1 MIGVHESVLKFVGA
15 MTRET
20 DVQRRLRE
28 ATAPMPHAEM
38 QISPDVASF
47 LALLVKTCGARRA
60 IEVGTFTGYSAL
72 AIASALP
79 ADGQLIAC
87 DVSDDY
93 TRVGKPFWAEAGVA
107 SRIDL
112 RLDPATETLKKLL
125 QSGQSGRFDFAFIDA
140 DKTNYDTYYE
150 QILQLLRPGGLVALD
165 NMLWSGRVADPS
177 VTDADT
183 RALRALNEKMRDD
196 ARVDMVLV
204 TIRDGVMLA
213 RKR

>member
-1 MIGVHESVLKFVGA
+1 MIGIHESVLKFVGA

-20 DVQRRLRE
+20 EVQRRLRE
-28 ATAPMPHAEM
+28 TTAPMPHAEM

-79 ADGQLIAC
+79 PDGQLIAC
-87 DVSDDY
+87 DVSDEY

-112 RLDPATETLKKLL
+112 RLGPADETLQTLL
-125 QSGQSGRFDFAFIDA
+125 ESGQSGRFDFAFIDA
-140 DKTNYDTYYE
+140 DKTNYDIYYE

-165 NMLWSGRVADPS
+165 NMLWSGRVADPA

-183 RALRALNEKMRDD
+183 RALRALNEKIRDD
-196 ARVDMVLV
+196 SRVDMVLV

>member
-1 MIGVHESVLKFVGA
+1 MIGLDESVLKFVGA

-28 ATAPMPHAEM
+28 VTAPMPHAEM

-72 AIASALP
+72 AIASSLP
-79 ADGQLIAC
+79 PDGQLIAC
-87 DVSDDY
+87 DVSDEY

-112 RLDPATETLKKLL
+112 RIGPAAETLQTLL
-125 QSGQSGRFDFAFIDA
+125 QSRQSGRFDFAFIDA
-140 DKTNYDTYYE
+140 DKTGYDTYYE
-150 QILQLLRPGGLVALD
+150 QILKLLRPGGLVALD
-165 NMLWSGRVADPS
+165 NMLWSGRVADPA

-183 RALRALNEKMRDD
+183 RALRALNEKIRDD